1 MTEPAE
7 HAPTPFTPT
16 RYAAEVLDFLAEE
29 GFRPSLD
36 EEGDVVFKYEGG
48 WYFLITSK
56 DDATYFALYH
66 LRFWPLDDAAERLR
80 AHEAAALAHMQIR
93 IGRITVLDD
102 NVSASV
108 DAYLPDDQ
116 AWRALLLRN
125 LSGLQALVRTFR
137 ESMHAQL
144 EN

>member
-7 HAPTPFTPT
+7 NTPTAIVPT
-16 RYAAEVLDFLAEE
+16 RYAAEVLEFLAEE

-36 EEGDVVFKYEGG
+36 DEGDVVFKYEGS
-48 WYFLITSK
+48 WYFLVTSR

-80 AHEAAALAHMQIR
+80 AHEAAALAHMNIR
-93 IGRITVLDD
+93 IGRVTVLDD
-102 NVSASV
+102 NVSASI

-116 AWRALLLRN
+116 AWRGLLMRN
-125 LSGLQALVRTFR
+125 LSGLQALVRAFR

>member
-1 MTEPAE
+1 MTEPIQE
-7 HAPTPFTPT
+7 TPPAVTPT
-16 RYAAEVLDFLAEE
+16 RYATEVLEFLAEE

-36 EEGDVVFKYEGG
+36 DEGDVVFKFEGG

-56 DDATYFALYH
+56 EDATYFALYH
-66 LRFWPLDDAAERLR
+66 LRFWSLDDAAERLR
-80 AHEAAALAHMQIR
+80 AHEAAAQAHMRIR
-93 IGRITVLDD
+93 VGRITVLDD

-116 AWRALLLRN
+116 AWRDLLMRN
-125 LSGLQALVRTFR
+125 LSGLQAVVGAFR
-137 ESMHAQL
+137 EHMHAQL

>member
-1 MTEPAE
+1 MTEPAQ
-7 HAPTPFTPT
+7 HAPAPVTPT
-16 RYAAEVLDFLAEE
+16 RYAAEVLDFLTEE

-36 EEGDVVFKYEGG
+36 EEGDVVFKFEGS

-66 LRFWPLDDAAERLR
+66 LRFWSLDDAAERLR

-93 IGRITVLDD
+93 IGRITVLGD

-108 DAYLPDDQ
+108 DAYLPDDG
-116 AWRALLLRN
+116 AWRTLLMRN